1 MPLPMPLPLWSH
13 ARLLLVLFAI
23 TLCTAFADDWHKEY
37 TLQNKP
43 DLRIETGDANVR
55 VIPWDKK
62 TIDIAVTTVNWKIGP
77 GGLEISESQNGDT
90 VDFTAGQRH
99 TEWSVGWHERRRAD
113 VTIHAPREGRFHLR
127 THDGRLEVAE
137 LKGDLELRTG
147 DGKLSAT
154 KLDGDVRAQTG
165 DGGMD
170 VSGRFDGLDARSGDG
185 RVEIEVLDGSKMVH
199 EWTLRAGDGSIRL
212 KLPRDFAAMVEA
224 HTGDGHIDLDVP
236 VSVSG
241 RLNGNNI
248 RGALNNGT
256 YLLSL
261 RTGDGSI
268 RVTN

>member
-1 MPLPMPLPLWSH
+1 MSLRN
-13 ARLLLVLFAI
+13 ARLLLALSVL
-23 TLCTAFADDWHKEY
+23 TLCSTALADDWHKEY
-37 TLQNKP
+37 TLQNQP
-43 DLRIETGDANVR
+43 DLRVETGDANVH

-77 GGLEISESQNGDT
+77 GNLEIAESQSGDT
-90 VDFTAGQRH
+90 VDFSARQRNAH
-99 TEWSVGWHERRRAD
+99 WGVHWDLHQRAD
-113 VTIHAPREGRFHLR
+113 VTIHTPREGRFQLR

-147 DGKLSAT
+147 DGKLSAS

-165 DGGMD
+165 DGGMQLT
-170 VSGRFDGLDARSGDG
+170 GRFDGLDARSGDG
-185 RVEIEVLDGSKMVH
+185 RVEIEALEGSKMTH

-212 KLPRDFAAMVEA
+212 KLPHDFAAMLEA

-256 YLLSL
+256 FLLSL

-268 RVTN
+268 HVTN